1 MIQKKAYGIMAFAV
15 ICCVV
20 MAFIETVIEPAYFVK
35 SAAKAV
41 IFLALPL
48 VIARAA
54 GIRLWDGPL
63 GLDRKSIA
71 SLLALG
77 LVIYGVILGGYSL
90 TRNVFDYTSLV
101 RALSADQK
109 VDAGSFVWVAL
120 YISFCNSFLEE
131 FFFRLAAF
139 LELSKHTAKRT
150 AYTFSSV
157 LFAVYHVAMIGTS
170 FPPLLLALCLIGL
183 AVGGLIFDYVDD
195 RKGTLYNS
203 WVIHMFADFAI
214 MTIWYLH
221 I

>member
-1 MIQKKAYGIMAFAV
+1 MVQKKAYGIMAFAV

-48 VIARAA
+48 VIAGAA

-63 GLDRKSIA
+63 GMDRKSIA

-77 LVIYGVILGGYSL
+77 LVIYGVILGGYAL
-90 TRNVFDYTSLV
+90 TRNIFDYTSLV

-109 VDAGSFVWVAL
+109 VDGGSFVWVAL

-131 FFFRLAAF
+131 FFFRLVAF
-139 LELSKHTAKRT
+139 LELSKHTAKGT
-150 AYTFSSV
+150 AYAFSSV
-157 LFAVYHVAMIGTS
+157 LFAVYHMAMIGTS

-195 RKGTLYNS
+195 RKGTIYNS

>member
-1 MIQKKAYGIMAFAV
+1 MAFAV

-48 VIARAA
+48 VIAGAA

-63 GLDRKSIA
+63 GMDRKSIA

-77 LVIYGVILGGYSL
+77 LVIYGVILGGYAL
-90 TRNVFDYTSLV
+90 TRNIFDYTSLV

-109 VDAGSFVWVAL
+109 VDGGSFVWVAL

-131 FFFRLAAF
+131 FFFRLVAF
-139 LELSKHTAKRT
+139 LELSKHTAKGT
-150 AYTFSSV
+150 AYAFSSV
-157 LFAVYHVAMIGTS
+157 LFAVYHMAMIGTS

-195 RKGTLYNS
+195 RKGTIYNS